1 MGQLKVSRSNF
12 YENKLNFS
20 DLSIVVKALYS
31 ISRHRY
37 HYELS
42 IITTLKAAL
51 LLHHLL
57 ESK

>member
-42 IITTLKAAL
+42 ITTLKAAL